1 MTSSVR
7 PPLSKKELTGSIG
20 ANKTYSAV
28 HLKYT
33 ERRSR
38 EGMYT
43 YIYIHICICLQVVT
57 LLGVIS
63 ALRNYC
69 RK

>member
-7 PPLSKKELTGSIG
+7 PPVSAKEVRRSIG
-20 ANKTYSAV
+20 ANKADCSI
-28 HLKYT
+28 HLTYT
-33 ERRSR
+33 ERRTR
-38 EGMYT
+38 KYVC
-43 YIYIHICICLQVVT
+43 IYVCLQLVT
-57 LLGVIS
+57 LLGVIL